1 MKNKRLRRAVSRT
14 RRHLAIATD
23 KRLINS
29 GRRYDPKTT
38 GQPARGGQE
47 DDSQ

>member
-38 GQPARGGQE
+38 GQREAARRMTRN
-47 DDSQ
+47 D